1 MIRHFL
7 AAAAAAALNAVHSK
21 GDEGQHSYYDQGR
34 LFSGVCSSSNGGG
47 LRPYMCSH
55 PRRPDHP
62 GPVTLLIQSVLGDGT
77 CTKVPIIWNMKVW
90 PIIGAATLRPSHLGT
105 IVSNLRV

>member
-47 LRPYMCSH
+47 LRPYMCRSIH
-55 PRRPDHP
+55 
-62 GPVTLLIQSVLGDGT
+62 
-77 CTKVPIIWNMKVW
+77 
-90 PIIGAATLRPSHLGT
+90 AAQTIPAPS
-105 IVSNLRV
+105 RC